1 MNRFI
6 ADLSEAVLA
15 APARLQSV
23 EPALV
28 SCLVRKRRIED
39 CSSIA
44 TKFWR
49 GGRAASLTSLPMKAL
64 ALALSLGALLGAANF
79 VQPAKAQ
86 ALDAAREQAL
96 RECSRMQFADPH
108 EPQEGK
114 KTGGRMFVHKACMAD
129 RGQFE

>member
-15 APARLQSV
+15 APARLQTV

-28 SCLVRKRRIED
+28 SCLVRRRRIED

-64 ALALSLGALLGAANF
+64 VLALSLGALLGAANF

-96 RECSRMQFADPH
+96 RDCSRMQFADPH

-129 RGQFE
+129 HGQFE

>member
-15 APARLQSV
+15 APARLQTV

-28 SCLVRKRRIED
+28 SCLARRRRARG
-39 CSSIA
+39 CSS
-44 TKFWR
+44 TETEFWR
-49 GGRAASLTSLPMKAL
+49 GGRAASPTRMPMKTL
-64 ALALSLGALLGAANF
+64 VLALSLGALLYAANF

-86 ALDAAREQAL
+86 TLDAAREQAL

-114 KTGGRMFVHKACMAD
+114 KTGGRMFVHKTCMAD
-129 RGQFE
+129 HGQFE